1 VPADWAKTVVTWTV
15 PPPGYP
21 TGPSGS
27 ATLVVHFM
35 DAVMGTVEYK
45 SELGVFAKS
54 LRASQLP
61 RKHET
66 FFDLIQ
72 ALDIRGYVAGLRTD
86 GGTRFR
92 DIAEAFGQVVEAF
105 AGLAGFLRVHKGKV
119 VDYLGVGTV
128 FGRNQSTAHAQ
139 TYVSDSS

>member
-1 VPADWAKTVVTWTV
+1 
-15 PPPGYP
+15 
-21 TGPSGS
+21 
-27 ATLVVHFM
+27 M

-72 ALDIRGYVAGLRTD
+72 ALDIRGYVCERT
-86 GGTRFR
+86 
-92 DIAEAFGQVVEAF
+92 AE
-105 AGLAGFLRVHKGKV
+105 L
-119 VDYLGVGTV
+119 V
-128 FGRNQSTAHAQ
+128 FVTSPKPSARLSRP
-139 TYVSDSS
+139 SPD